1 MSISRIERLKRE
13 LQSAVSQGDLELA
26 LAVTDDM
33 VDTDPEDSR
42 NHTSRGVILAK
53 LSRIEE
59 ALEELDEAIG
69 IDNEDE
75 KAWYSKGC
83 ILMDS
88 GRARPA
94 LACFYKS
101 LDLDP
106 GQEKARERFLKC
118 LKMMQDLLKGDD
130 EDPTLFYEGPT
141 LIREDEDGN
150 PVQEDDA
157 SSWRTMIDGTGGT
170 VEKAHVPV
178 FERPPLPEE
187 EPDIFDEDPKRRSIL
202 DDDMFEGP
210 QDDFEDWDDEDEAQ
224 EEDDGVDWS
233 EDGEEDWTG
242 DDEPIGTVK
251 CRCGSDI
258 PIYSQERPYRFE
270 CPGCGRTGTL
280 K

>member
-1 MSISRIERLKRE
+1 MSISKIERLKRE

-26 LAVTDDM
+26 LAVTDDL
-33 VDTDPEDSR
+33 VETDPEDSR

-59 ALEELDEAIG
+59 ALEEMDEAIE

-106 GQEKARERFLKC
+106 GQDKARDRFLKC
-118 LKMMQDLLKGDD
+118 LTMMQDLLKDD
-130 EDPTLFYEGPT
+130 EEVPGMFHDGPT

-157 SSWRTMIDGTGGT
+157 SSWRTMIEGNQKT

-178 FERPPLPEE
+178 FERPPLPKN
-187 EPDIFDEDPKRRSIL
+187 EPDIFNEDPRRRSIL

-210 QDDFEDWDDEDEAQ
+210 QVEDEFEDWEDEDET
-224 EEDDGVDWS
+224 EDEVDWS
-233 EDGEEDWTG
+233 EDEDDDRAGE
-242 DDEPIGTVK
+242 DEPVGTVK
-251 CRCGSDI
+251 CRCGADI
-258 PIYSQERPYRFE
+258 PIYSNDRPYRFE